1 MKAFIIRLEENS
13 HSCDMAQDCFEQA
26 VKFNLEPIFF
36 KAINGN
42 DADLHYEQTGLFK
55 KRKFKKG
62 RIGVLGC
69 FFSHYYLWN
78 KCIELDEAI
87 IILEHDGYI
96 IKSIT
101 DDILDTFEDVL
112 KLDRHDPYSKTYNEV
127 ILKEQDYDLDVIKYI
142 NPTPK
147 DPKKLGTGNYFKG
160 AYSYILKPQGAK
172 KLVNWVKENGHLPA
186 DQQIGDWVVD
196 TKVTVPTLARLHPFY
211 AEGNNISTASL
222 TANPEL
228 L

>member
-1 MKAFIIRLEENS
+1 
-13 HSCDMAQDCFEQA
+13 MAQECYDQA
-26 VKFNLEPIFF
+26 VKFNLQPEFF

-42 DADLHYEQTGLFK
+42 DADYHYK
-55 KRKFKKG
+55 KTNLKKKKKFKKG
-62 RIGVLGC
+62 KAGVLGC

-78 KCIELDEAI
+78 KCISLDEPI

-96 IKSIT
+96 IKPIT
-101 DDILDTFEDVL
+101 DDILDSFDDVL

-127 ILKEQDYDLDVIKYI
+127 ILKEQDFELNIVKYT

-160 AYSYILKPQGAK
+160 AYSYILKPEGAK
-172 KLVNWVKENGHLPA
+172 KIVNWVKENGHLPA
-186 DQQIGDWVVD
+186 DQQIGDWILD

-211 AEGNNISTASL
+211 AEGNNLSTASL